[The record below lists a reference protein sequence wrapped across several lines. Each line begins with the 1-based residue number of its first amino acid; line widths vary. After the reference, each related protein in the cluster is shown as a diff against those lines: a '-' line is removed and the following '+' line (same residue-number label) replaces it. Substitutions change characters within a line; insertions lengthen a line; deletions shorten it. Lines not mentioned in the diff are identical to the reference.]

1 MNDRPERKTG
11 LSPEHRAF
19 LNSQAITDDV
29 IEEFGIR
36 SVTGPEDIPDE
47 IYGPWHGF
55 LGEAEKGI
63 LFWWPVPGREEPV
76 PQYRPDV
83 PIETPD
89 GKIHKYLLPK
99 GCGSFVAVFRE
110 PTGDAPVL
118 LPEGT
123 KQTHAALSWAPP
135 EWGIAGVP
143 GCHNWAGADLSW
155 ADGRKVIVLFD
166 ADISANS
173 DVWDA
178 AAGIKEAL
186 EVEGADEVVFARLA
200 GAKSKE
206 GLDDVLGRR
215 PEDRRTSYLAKI
227 SDMATG
233 KLGRRPKQKAR
244 KPDPVDPPD
253 TGGRASVIVNADR
266 RAVIEN
272 ITEALTAKWDGEIL
286 FDYGGAIT
294 LRKGAELEPLER
306 SRFLNVLVDTCACF
320 TYREATTTRPASF
333 EDAWPDAPTVEAV
346 LGRATSYTPV
356 TRIVRA
362 PFVREDGTVCAAG
375 GYDAASRTWLEL
387 DDGLSVTVPE
397 EPTAEEITSAVK
409 LLTVDLLGDFPF
421 PEESD
426 RAGALALLLTPFI
439 RDRIDL
445 APLAVVDGLQMGVG
459 KNLLADVVSILATGE
474 AAVTQPLSGSNEEVR
489 KQMTATL
496 RSGNPLVVFDEAHKL
511 EGRALAQV
519 LTTPFWRDRVLG
531 VSENIQLPNTATWVA
546 LGNNVSVEGDISRR
560 VYWIRLHPAYANP
573 QDRPANSFRHPDLKE
588 WATEHRAELLSAV
601 LTLVRAWYAAGCPF
615 IPGAESFG
623 SFTRWERTV
632 GGILQTAGV
641 TGFLGGLRAKRT
653 ESDWTG
659 SQWAEHFAWLAD
671 TFGSMEFTAAD
682 VKDWR
687 QVRGANSFTG
697 DRPTITPPGL
707 EDTTPKDWHRQLA
720 YAYRGVLNQIRGGL
734 RLVKSGTGHGHVTK
748 YVIQVVDEAEST
760 SSGGDGG
767 DGGDGYSYASAK
779 TLSSPREERAREE
792 SAHVEKEP
800 KASPPSPPSPPSPN
814 GSGPAPCTCDPDLAE
829 EDGHA
834 PWCSLGT
841 ED

>member
-1 MNDRPERKTG
+1 MT
-11 LSPEHRAF
+11 SEHHTF
-19 LNSQAITDDV
+19 LNAAAITDEV
-29 IEEFGIR
+29 IEEYGIR
-36 SVTGPEDIPDE
+36 SVTGPDDIPGE
-47 IYGPWHGF
+47 IFATWSDF

-63 LFWWPVPGREEPV
+63 LFFWPVPGREPV
-76 PQYRPDV
+76 PQYRPDD

-89 GKIHKYLLPK
+89 GKLHKYLLPK

-110 PTGDAPVL
+110 PTGPDDPYL
-118 LPEGT
+118 ITEGT

-143 GCHNWAGADLSW
+143 GCNNWAGADLSW
-155 ADGRKVIVLFD
+155 ADGHKVIVLFD
-166 ADISANS
+166 ADMSTNS

-200 GAKSKE
+200 GAKAKE

-215 PEDRRTSYLAKI
+215 PENRRTSFIENVA
-227 SDMATG
+227 DRATD

-244 KPDPVDPPD
+244 KPDPVEPPD

-266 RAVIEN
+266 KAVIEN
-272 ITEALTAKWDGEIL
+272 ITEALTARWDGETL

-306 SRFLNVLVDTCACF
+306 SKFLNVLVEACACF

-346 LGRATSYTPV
+346 LGRAPAYTPV

-375 GYDAASRTWLEL
+375 GYDEASRTWLEL
-387 DDGLSVTVPE
+387 DGGLTITVPV
-397 EPTAEEITSAVK
+397 EPSAEEIASALK
-409 LLTVDLLGDFPF
+409 LLSVDLLGDFPF

-531 VSENIQLPNTATWVA
+531 VSENIQLPNTVTWVA

-573 QDRPANSFRHPDLKE
+573 QDRRASSFRHADLKE

-615 IPGAESFG
+615 TQGAESFG
-623 SFTRWERTV
+623 SFTRWERTI

-641 TGFLGGLRAKRT
+641 PGFLGGLRAKRT

-659 SQWAEHFAWLAD
+659 VQWAEHFVWLAD
-671 TFGSMEFTAAD
+671 TFGSTEFTTAD

-707 EDTTPKDWHRQLA
+707 EDTTPKDWSRKLG

-734 RLVKSGTGHGHVTK
+734 RLVKSGTSHGHVTK

-767 DGGDGYSYASAK
+767 DGYSYASAK

-792 SAHVEKEP
+792 GAHVEKEP
-800 KASPPSPPSPPSPN
+800 KTSPPSPPSPPS
-814 GSGPAPCTCDPDLAE
+814 SCTCVPDLAE
-829 EDGHA
+829 ESDHA
-834 PWCSLGT
+834 PWCALGT